1 MAARFLTRLTQAFAI
16 DLEMLAVFRLLL
28 ALIVVWGL
36 LGRAEL
42 GPYLFP
48 ELSPPAGI
56 VEDTVGELN
65 SASDP
70 AADRQEDWRVL
81 YTSRQSRGV
90 HTPWHWSVLWLDQ
103 VVQQVHA
110 ELLSVQSVE
119 PARVESNGPVTAVA
133 PVDPAARVTPDLE
146 AGPSRTLDLLGPT
159 TTPREDRP
167 GVASSRNS
175 AVDGALPD
183 DLPGQRPVFYA
194 WHEPLTR
201 AADFLASR
209 LWFDAVIGVGVAAGI
224 LLAVG
229 LFTKTSNFILWVVV
243 LSVQHRLP
251 LFNSGGD
258 SLERLFLF
266 WLLFLPAGAVWSLDA
281 WWFPR
286 QGFWRKRLNQARAQR
301 YQDHLATGQGL
312 VRGHSIG
319 NWATAAILIQLVAI
333 YFYSGLEKC
342 NADWWQ
348 GTAIAQAW
356 QWGFISKP
364 LAGSLAVHTVPLQVL
379 TWGVL
384 ALELACPLLVFCP
397 GLFGWTRRAT
407 TVALVLM
414 HVGIMATMTIGSFSA
429 VCIAG
434 WLLVL
439 GLPRS
444 GGAGW
449 RGWLRDPRDRGVW
462 LPQWIPSSSRA
473 TATAAEWLVLGLL
486 GLSVWWNLAQAT
498 PLRPVLAFPKPLEPL
513 VCQLG
518 LDPQFPMFGRV
529 PQHDYGWRH
538 RVELASG
545 ESRDIRLELPAP
557 LNVPNRITAWSEPS
571 AIYLWRQLHVNL
583 LYLEDVQPEFIG
595 VVRERLQRLEF
606 ETWRR
611 QMAESNSADRSPADR
626 NSDDRSSDA
635 PSSEDLA
642 TAWSE
647 LVLVDM
653 DSGDEQTWAVTDL

>member
-16 DLEMLAVFRLLL
+16 DLEMLALFRLLL
-28 ALIVVWGL
+28 ALIVIWGL

-48 ELSPPAGI
+48 EMSPPESIDAD
-56 VEDTVGELN
+56 VVAESNAAVDAE
-65 SASDP
+65 
-70 AADRQEDWRVL
+70 ADRHDSWAVL
-81 YTSRQSRGV
+81 YTSRQSRAV

-103 VVQQVHA
+103 VVQQSHT
-110 ELLSVQSVE
+110 ELMSVQAVE
-119 PARVESNGPVTAVA
+119 PARTAPNGPANTDPPADSTAQDIPEQDV
-133 PVDPAARVTPDLE
+133 
-146 AGPSRTLDLLGPT
+146 GPTRTLDLLGPT

-167 GVASSRNS
+167 GSENSRKAALN
-175 AVDGALPD
+175 GALPD
-183 DLPGQRPVFYA
+183 ELPGRRPVFYA

-201 AADFLASR
+201 ATDFLASR

-243 LSVQHRLP
+243 LSIQHRLP
-251 LFNSGGD
+251 LFNAGGD

-301 YQDHLATGQGL
+301 YQEHVAAGQGR
-312 VRGHSIG
+312 VSGHSIG

-364 LAGSLAVHTVPLQVL
+364 LAATLAVYTGPLQVL

-384 ALELACPLLVFCP
+384 ALELLCPLLVFCP
-397 GLFGWTRRAT
+397 GLFGWTRRGTAA
-407 TVALVLM
+407 ALVLM
-414 HVGIMATMTIGSFSA
+414 HLGIMATMTIGTFSA

-444 GGAGW
+444 GGVGW
-449 RGWLRDPRDRGVW
+449 RGWLRDPRDRGEW

-473 TATAAEWLVLGLL
+473 TATAAEWLVMGLL
-486 GLSVWWNLAQAT
+486 GLTVWWNLAQAT
-498 PLRPVLAFPKPLEPL
+498 PLRPLRVFPKPLEPL

-545 ESRDIRLELPAP
+545 ESRDIRPELPAP
-557 LNVPNRITAWSEPS
+557 LNVPNRITTWSEPA
-571 AIYLWRQLHVNL
+571 AICLWRQLHVNL
-583 LYLEDVQPEFIG
+583 LYLDDVQPEFVG
-595 VVRERLQRLEF
+595 LVRERLKRLEF

-611 QMAESNSADRSPADR
+611 QMAQLSSADRSSGDKT
-626 NSDDRSSDA
+626 SDDISAD
-635 PSSEDLA
+635 DLA

-653 DSGDEQTWAVTDL
+653 VSGDEQTWAVTDL